1 MDPDPSS
8 LFLFLAV
15 DFSHF
20 FGIIVLV
27 LLLVCSALIS
37 GSEVALFSLT
47 PADFDVKDGNV
58 SPKQQ
63 ILIRLLD
70 RPKKLLATILVANNF
85 VNIAVVLL
93 FESLSNT
100 WFKNVNSSINL
111 YYFQLDLVFFLKVIV
126 VTFLILLF
134 GEILPKIYASRNK
147 VIFSHFMA
155 YPLSVLD
162 KLLSV
167 FSIPMRQVTLLIHK
181 RLGKQK
187 SALSVDQLSQALELT
202 SEEDT
207 TKEEQKILKGIVSFG
222 NTEVKQAMKPR
233 IDVFALKIE
242 QDFKEVITEVMEHG
256 YSRIPVYEENIDN
269 VKGILYIKD
278 LLPYLDTKNF
288 NWQSLIRDAYFVPEN
303 KKLDDL
309 LNDFKDKKNHL
320 AIVVDEYGG
329 TSGLISLEDIIE
341 EIVGDISDE
350 FDDEDLIFSKLD
362 EHNYVFEGKTALK
375 DFYKVIKLEDP
386 VYFEEKKGE
395 AETLAGF
402 LLEISGEFP
411 KKNQKIIFENYT
423 FTVEAIDNKRIK
435 QVKLNIGNEANAG
448 NNN

>member
-8 LFLFLAV
+8 LFNTFLV
-15 DFSHF
+15 IDFSQV
-20 FGIIVLV
+20 FGIVV
-27 LLLVCSALIS
+27 LLLLLICSALIS

-47 PADFDVKDGNV
+47 PSDFDVKDGNV
-58 SPKQQ
+58 SAKQQ

-93 FESLSNT
+93 FESLGDM
-100 WFKNVNSSINL
+100 FFGDIEAIYFGINL
-111 YYFQLDLVFFLKVIV
+111 RFVIEV
-126 VTFLILLF
+126 VLVTFLILLF

-147 VIFSHFMA
+147 VVFSNFMA

-167 FSIPMRQVTLLIHK
+167 FSIPMRQVTVLIHN
-181 RLGKQK
+181 RLGKQR

-207 TKEEQKILKGIVSFG
+207 TKEEQKILQGIVSFG
-222 NTEVKQAMKPR
+222 STETKQVMKPR
-233 IDVFALKIE
+233 IDMFALNIE
-242 QDFKEVITEVMEHG
+242 QDFKEVIAEVTENG
-256 YSRIPVYEENIDN
+256 YSRIPVYEDNIDN

-278 LLPYLDTKNF
+278 LLPYLDQKKF
-288 NWQSLIRDAYFVPEN
+288 NWQSLLREPYFVPEN

-350 FDDEDLIFSKLD
+350 FDDEGLIFSKLD
-362 EHNYVFEGKTALK
+362 DHNYVFEGKTPLK
-375 DFYKVIKLEDP
+375 NFYKVIKLEDP

-411 KKNQKIIFENYT
+411 QKNQKIIFENYT
-423 FTVEAIDNKRIK
+423 FTIEAIEGKRIK
-435 QVKLNIGNEANAG
+435 QVKVNIGYEVSDS
-448 NNN
+448 